1 MAKMIFVLQRR
12 AGLTREQ
19 ALAQWS
25 GEQHVAIVGKLPG
38 LTRYVQN
45 HVGSAPAEPVCDG
58 IGELWFATDDLMNQA
73 LNSPEMAAA
82 VEDAKRFLDMERTGM
97 ILVQEKILVGL
108 AAHPPATGGN
118 MRVTG
123 MSGDHA
129 DAHLAH
135 LSGLAGPGVPDATAL
150 TVRRG
155 TPRRRCHPGPDNAPS
170 TQMTLIWA
178 TSVLIALQPTSAL
191 EITAGTRFAFYPGP
205 WPVRGSA
212 GPRPASRPRRFPD
225 DGQPRV

>member
-1 MAKMIFVLQRR
+1 MAKVIFVLQRR

-45 HVGSAPAEPVCDG
+45 HVDSAPAEPVCDG
-58 IGELWFATDDLMNQA
+58 IGELWFATDDLMNEA

-108 AAHPPATGGN
+108 
-118 MRVTG
+118 
-123 MSGDHA
+123 S
-129 DAHLAH
+129 
-135 LSGLAGPGVPDATAL
+135 AL
-150 TVRRG
+150 TFRG
-155 TPRRRCHPGPDNAPS
+155 RWLHACNRNVG
-170 TQMTLIWA
+170 
-178 TSVLIALQPTSAL
+178 
-191 EITAGTRFAFYPGP
+191 
-205 WPVRGSA
+205 
-212 GPRPASRPRRFPD
+212 
-225 DGQPRV
+225 